1 MARSAEQLLEKMKRS
16 PHGYGDQDMMTV
28 LVGHGFR
35 YREGNKHTVYQHK
48 THADLT
54 ISVPRH
60 RDLRAWVSR
69 DVVRLIETLAQREKE

>member
-1 MARSAEQLLEKMKRS
+1 MARSAEQLLAQMQRS
-16 PHGYGDQDMMTV
+16 PFGYGAQDMKTV

-35 YREGNKHTVYQHK
+35 YREGKKHTVYQHE

-60 RDLRAWVSR
+60 RDLRAWVAR
-69 DVVRLIETLAQREKE
+69 DVVRLIESLAKQEKE